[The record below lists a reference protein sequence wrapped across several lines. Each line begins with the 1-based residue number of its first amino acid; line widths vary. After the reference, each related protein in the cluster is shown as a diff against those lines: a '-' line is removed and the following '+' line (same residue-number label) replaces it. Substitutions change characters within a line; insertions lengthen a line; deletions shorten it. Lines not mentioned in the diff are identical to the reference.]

1 VWPRSVNAFVPGSCE
16 QVPHRA
22 YCLDIVAAAAGHDW
36 FWADSSAAAA
46 AAAVSAGGAGE
57 AKRARQQLLRGVVG
71 RCHDSAPA
79 VRVRALGALCN
90 LLEQVTP

>member
-1 VWPRSVNAFVPGSCE
+1 MVW

-36 FWADSSAAAA
+36 FWADSSAA
-46 AAAVSAGGAGE
+46 GGDRQAR
-57 AKRARQQLLRGVVG
+57 RARQQLLRGVVG